1 MQLHNR
7 AKPMTEI
14 FKKQLEAVI
23 AEHES
28 ALSESIHKEAS
39 DVLSRTQVTDLQ
51 TRCIAAIERI
61 AGRNSPYFRQV
72 KEIGTEKTHPWRQVA
87 SLIGVAKALLSDIQ
101 NDYLSSLE
109 EILHGDMFSDFLE
122 MAVHLVEKGYK
133 DAAAV
138 LAGSTLE
145 IHIRK
150 LCDKYGVTTTSG
162 KNTKNADT
170 LNADLVKAD
179 AYTKLDQKNVTAWLG
194 LRNNAAHGNYSEYTM
209 DQARLFIDSIRDFI
223 TRYPA

>member
-1 MQLHNR
+1 
-7 AKPMTEI
+7 MTET

-23 AEHES
+23 AEYES
-28 ALSESIHKEAS
+28 ALLQSIYNDAS
-39 DVLSRTQVTDLQ
+39 DVLSLTQVTDLQ

-61 AGRNSPYFRQV
+61 VGRNSPYFRQI
-72 KEIGTEKTHPWRQVA
+72 KAIGTENTNTWNQVA

-101 NDYLSSLE
+101 NDYLSSFE

-150 LCDKYGVTTTSG
+150 LCDKYGVTTTSD

-179 AYTKLDQKNVTAWLG
+179 VYTKLDQKNVTAWLG

-209 DQARLFIDSIRDFI
+209 DQVKLFIDSIRNFI
-223 TRYPA
+223 ARYPA